1 MKSTMVAAC
10 LLAFQLASAASA
22 VHWPKPVAPVI
33 PQADGYV
40 AIPQAA
46 VMPQRSR
53 VYHAVFNATLPASQP
68 DQIVPALNMAGSEL
82 NLLAGAGLS
91 VKNARFVVVF
101 HGGALDAV
109 LDDAHYRAK
118 HRVANPNL
126 PVISALRKAGV
137 ELFVCGQNLA
147 FENVDP
153 GAVSADVKI
162 ALDAL
167 VVLMA
172 YQNDGYALMSF

>member
-1 MKSTMVAAC
+1 MKLA
-10 LLAFQLASAASA
+10 LLAVIALSNTLASPARAGWA
-22 VHWPKPVAPVI
+22 PPVAPVI

-40 AIPQAA
+40 AIHGAA
-46 VMPQRSR
+46 VAPQVTRLYR
-53 VYHAVFNATLPASQP
+53 AVYNATLAADRP
-68 DQIVPALNMAGSEL
+68 DQLVPALNMAGSEL
-82 NLLAGAGLS
+82 NVLAGSGLS
-91 VKNARFVVVF
+91 TRNARFVVVF

-118 HRVANPNL
+118 HHVANPNL
-126 PVISALRKAGV
+126 EVISELRKAGV
-137 ELFVCGQNLA
+137 QLFVCGQNLA
-147 FENVDP
+147 AENVDP
-153 GAVSADVKI
+153 KALTPDVKI

>member
-1 MKSTMVAAC
+1 MRLTLVAAF

-33 PQADGYV
+33 KQADGYV

-46 VMPQRSR
+46 VMPQHSR
-53 VYHAVFNATLPASQP
+53 VYRAVFDATLSASDP
-68 DQIVPALNMAGSEL
+68 NQIVPGLNMAGSEL

-91 VKNARFVVVF
+91 IKNARFVVVF

-118 HRVANPNL
+118 HRVPNPNL
-126 PVISALRKAGV
+126 AVISALKKAGV

-153 GAVSADVKI
+153 AAVTQDVKI

-172 YQNDGYALMSF
+172 YQNDGYALMGF